1 MQKIDTEYLDEA
13 LEGIVEETD
22 QKQSQENENK
32 QEKIP
37 LILQIGIVLFL
48 CLVGEWIALLL
59 PIPVPGSVISMILLF
74 VLLAAKVLKVEHIR
88 QKADF
93 MLKNMAF
100 FFIPAGI
107 SILEYLDAVKGNILP
122 LLLICFLSTVI
133 TFGVT
138 ACTVKFVLFLQEKW
152 MERGREHD

>member
-1 MQKIDTEYLDEA
+1 MQKIDTEYLDEE
-13 LEGIVEETD
+13 LEEIVEETEK
-22 QKQSQENENK
+22 KQSEEENK
-32 QEKIP
+32 KEKTP

-48 CLVGEWIALLL
+48 CLVGEWIAKLL
-59 PIPVPGSVISMILLF
+59 PIPFPGSVISMILLF
-74 VLLAAKVLKVEHIR
+74 LLLLTGALKVEHIR

-107 SILEYLDAVKGNILP
+107 SILEYLDAVKGNILT
-122 LLLICFLSTVI
+122 LLLICLITTLI

-138 ACTVKFVLFLQEKW
+138 ACTVRFVLFLQEKW
-152 MERGREHD
+152 MKRRSEND